1 MMLALGCIQALIC
14 DSGKCPVGI
23 ATQNP
28 SLYRGLDPTDKS
40 VRVANFHAKTIS
52 ATKEIMEACAFKNI
66 NSIHPSKFF
75 RRINE
80 YETKSFEEIYFKQ
93 KDNVLKN
100 NIYTLLN

>member
-1 MMLALGCIQALIC
+1 M
-14 DSGKCPVGI
+14 
-23 ATQNP
+23 
-28 SLYRGLDPTDKS
+28 
-40 VRVANFHAKTIS
+40 
-52 ATKEIMEACAFKNI
+52 ATKEIMEACALKNI
-66 NSIHPSKFF
+66 NSIQPSKFF